1 MAEERKPMRPNP
13 RFSSAVA
20 TAPGDAAKVVVTVR
34 PRPNTPLILAA
45 RDGALAQVPP
55 PAPALTHVDGH
66 ADGKEQEPLPAAPVA
81 VVEEPVAAPEA
92 PVVGP
97 EVPIVPEPS
106 SEEPQPA
113 LVAST
118 ASEPAGASEAAPP
131 STPSGPE
138 ASSAPDAPPEVPDP
152 TSSAPQAQ
160 GRGEKRSI
168 PSPGALGKWMDS
180 VFGESDPDSQA
191 SGGGRLKYN
200 LNFPPAMHD
209 VIGKTDKAPGTLARE
224 AAVWA
229 LDKDPIMLTKDLVTR
244 CARKISEG
252 RKRAN
257 NPSNLTYP
265 VTLNIP
271 GSYTSAVGIATKR
284 CGMDPVPYFEA
295 ITVLYAGFMLSEH
308 VPNDNNQ
315 QNADGVN

>member
-1 MAEERKPMRPNP
+1 MAEERKPMRTNP
-13 RFSSAVA
+13 RFSSVVPTVPGESPQPVA
-20 TAPGDAAKVVVTVR
+20 TVR

-45 RDGALAQVPP
+45 RDAALS
-55 PAPALTHVDGH
+55 PAPTLARVDG
-66 ADGKEQEPLPAAPVA
+66 EERETLPAAPVA
-81 VVEEPVAAPEA
+81 VVREPAAAPEA
-92 PVVGP
+92 PSAGPGTPVVPKPAP
-97 EVPIVPEPS
+97 EAPES
-106 SEEPQPA
+106 A

-118 ASEPAGASEAAPP
+118 APEVIGAPEVDPP
-131 STPSGPE
+131 SPTDVPE
-138 ASSAPDAPPEVPDP
+138 ASGVPGAPVMDP
-152 TSSAPQAQ
+152 AAGAPQTQ

-191 SGGGRLKYN
+191 PGGGRLKYN
-200 LNFPPAMHD
+200 LNFPPAMHE
-209 VIGKTDKAPGTLARE
+209 VIEKTGKVPGTLTRE

-229 LDKDPIMLTKDLVTR
+229 LDKDPVMITKDLVTR
-244 CARKISEG
+244 CARKIAEG

-284 CGMDPVPYFEA
+284 CDMAPVPYFEA
-295 ITVLYAGFMLSEH
+295 IAVLYAGFLLSEQI
-308 VPNDNNQ
+308 PIDNNQ
-315 QNADGVN
+315 QNTGGVN